1 MNLNLQKPL
10 SVIAYH
16 LTIRHL
22 CIVNQ
27 RNIARIIN
35 KTISMKFNLR
45 LLTVLFYLF
54 VGVNVLSAQG
64 WKRVYPTSATLF
76 RSVQTPDGGF
86 IACGVNDDLQL
97 SVVKTDADGVIL
109 KTNTFKSINRVN
121 KVLVTKAGDDG
132 FLIAF
137 NDSSS
142 VLKLLRISA
151 NADSLE
157 LKRVPLTIALHDIQT
172 LAQGGFGVLG
182 ADGNQKATLIKL
194 NNQGDTIWTK
204 KYANQVKTLSGF
216 AEDTDGSLIWQLNDL
231 TSGQP
236 MLLILDKNGQTL
248 SSVNINSSILNF
260 FQFIRLKDG
269 NYAAC
274 TSNSILKIKSD
285 GRLVWGMIPTFL
297 SGSKDVTRIFPT
309 TDNGL
314 AILAYGDNRVLGEME
329 LQKLDELG
337 KVKWSRKVTE
347 DIEAKPGIDFSLYL
361 LFGLQECADKG
372 FLLSGRVED
381 SKNGINNKSGYLIK
395 TNSEGLV
402 YSNILRGKVVTDLN
416 QNCRID
422 NNEKGITGWVIKADG
437 GVNKIFNTTTDSDG
451 SYTFQLDSGRYKLS
465 LFAPNNLWQ
474 ACFPDSVLSIAG
486 FNKIDTLNIPVKP
499 VLTCSGLRVDIGTPV
514 LRRCFDNTYTI
525 SYCNNGTSPVQKAYV
540 EVTLDTTLIFQ
551 SATLSLESK
560 KGRTYRFNVG
570 DLDILQCGRFNIVT
584 KVSCETPS
592 VSGRTACTEAH
603 IFPDSICPSWR
614 GARMEVTASCD
625 KDSLRFN
632 LRNTGQATT
641 STPINSIVI
650 EDQVVFLKSSQIY
663 NPGQS
668 RTFSFKPNGRTYR
681 LQADQERGL
690 PTNQTSIAIAIEGC
704 GLNTN
709 GGIST
714 GFVLQLPEADG
725 DPFVDLDC
733 QTIVSSSETN
743 TKLATP
749 IGYQTDHFIETNTD
763 LEYMIRFQNVGTDTA
778 FNIIVRDTLSE
789 FLEPTSLEFG
799 ASSHPYRAEL
809 IGSNVL
815 KFTFNNVQL
824 PDSFVNVAASQGFV
838 KFRVR
843 QKPNLA
849 LGTKILNKAAIFF
862 DFNAPIITSRTFHT
876 VGRSFLVSAIVDP
889 PKANGI
895 PIKVYPN
902 PFTDLST
909 FELDVSPPDSYKGG
923 GLSLGIIRTFKLF
936 DTMGRE
942 LRHEKFEGVKFVFE
956 RNGLSKGMYFFTIES
971 GEKIGSGKL
980 LIH

>member
-1 MNLNLQKPL
+1 MK
-10 SVIAYH
+10 SVSHI
-16 LTIRHL
+16 TK
-22 CIVNQ
+22 
-27 RNIARIIN
+27 
-35 KTISMKFNLR
+35 KTISMKLNLR
-45 LLTVLFYLF
+45 LLIVLFYLF
-54 VGVNVLSAQG
+54 AEVALLPAQG
-64 WKRVYPTSATLF
+64 WKRAYPSSATLF

-109 KTNTFKSINRVN
+109 KTNTFKSINRVG
-121 KVLVTKAGDDG
+121 KVLITKAVNGD

-151 NADSLE
+151 NGDSLGF
-157 LKRVPLTIALHDIQT
+157 KRLPLTLALHDIQS

-182 ADGNQKATLIKL
+182 ADENQKATLLKL
-194 NNQGDTIWTK
+194 NNLGDTVWTK

-216 AEDTDGSLIWQLNDL
+216 AEDNDGSIIWQLNDL
-231 TSGQP
+231 TTGQP
-236 MLLILDKNGQTL
+236 ILLILDKSGQTL

-274 TSNSILKIKSD
+274 TSNNILKFRSD
-285 GRLVWGMIPTFL
+285 GRLMWGVVPTFL
-297 SGSKDVTRIFPT
+297 SGSKDITRIIAT
-309 TDNGL
+309 DDNGIAL
-314 AILAYGDNRVLGEME
+314 LAYGENRVLGEME
-329 LQKLDELG
+329 LQKLDEQATS
-337 KVKWSRKVTE
+337 KWKRKIAE
-347 DIEAKPGIDFSLYL
+347 DIESTPGTDFSLYL
-361 LFGLQECADKG
+361 LFGIQECADKG
-372 FLLSGRVED
+372 FLVSGRIENA
-381 SKNGINNKSGYLIK
+381 KNSITTKSGYLIK
-395 TNSEGLV
+395 TNNEGLV
-402 YSNILRGKVVTDLN
+402 YSNILRGRIAADLN

-422 NNEKGITGWVIKADG
+422 NNEKGINGWVIKADG
-437 GVNKIFNTTTDSDG
+437 GTTKIFNTTTDANGNYS
-451 SYTFQLDSGRYKLS
+451 FQLDSGRYKLS

-474 ACFPDSVLSIAG
+474 ACFSDSILNIAG
-486 FNKIDTLNIPVKP
+486 FNKTDTFNIPVKP
-499 VLTCSGLRVDIGTPV
+499 VLTCSGLRVDIGTPI
-514 LRRCFDNTYTI
+514 LRRCFDNTYTV
-525 SYCNNGTSPVQKAYV
+525 SYCNNGTFPVQNAYI
-540 EVTLDTTLIFQ
+540 EITLDTSLIYQ
-551 SATLSLESK
+551 SASLPLISK
-560 KGRTYRFNVG
+560 KGRVYRFNVG
-570 DLDILQCGRFNIVT
+570 DLDILQCGSFKILT

-614 GARMEVTASCD
+614 GARMEVTGSCD
-625 KDSLRFN
+625 RDSLRFN

-650 EDQVVFLKSSQIY
+650 EDEVVFLKSSQIY

-704 GLNTN
+704 GFNNT

-749 IGYQTDHFIETNTD
+749 FGYQADHLIEPNND
-763 LEYMIRFQNVGTDTA
+763 LEYLIRFQNVGTDTA

-789 FLEPTSLEFG
+789 FLEPTSVEFG
-799 ASSHPYRAEL
+799 ASSHPYRAEV

-815 KFTFNNVQL
+815 KFTFNNARL

-849 LGTKILNKAAIFF
+849 LGTKILNKAAIYF
-862 DFNAPIITSRTFHT
+862 DFNAPVITSRTFHT
-876 VGRSFLVSAIVDP
+876 VGKSFLVSAIIDP
-889 PKANGI
+889 PKANSI

-909 FELDVSPPDSYKGG
+909 FELVEVSPPESYKGG
-923 GLSLGIIRTFKLF
+923 GLFQSISSTFKLF
-936 DTMGRE
+936 DAMGRE
-942 LRHEKFEGVKFVFE
+942 VRNEKFEGSKFVFE
-956 RNGLSKGMYFFTIES
+956 RSSLPAGMYFFTIEND
-971 GEKIGSGKL
+971 GKKGTGKL
-980 LIH
+980 IIQ

>member
-1 MNLNLQKPL
+1 
-10 SVIAYH
+10 
-16 LTIRHL
+16 
-22 CIVNQ
+22 
-27 RNIARIIN
+27 
-35 KTISMKFNLR
+35 
-45 LLTVLFYLF
+45 
-54 VGVNVLSAQG
+54 
-64 WKRVYPTSATLF
+64 
-76 RSVQTPDGGF
+76 
-86 IACGVNDDLQL
+86 
-97 SVVKTDADGVIL
+97 
-109 KTNTFKSINRVN
+109 
-121 KVLVTKAGDDG
+121 
-132 FLIAF
+132 
-137 NDSSS
+137 
-142 VLKLLRISA
+142 
-151 NADSLE
+151 
-157 LKRVPLTIALHDIQT
+157 
-172 LAQGGFGVLG
+172 
-182 ADGNQKATLIKL
+182 
-194 NNQGDTIWTK
+194 
-204 KYANQVKTLSGF
+204 LSGF

-236 MLLILDKNGQTL
+236 ILLILDKNGQTL

-274 TSNSILKIKSD
+274 TSNNILKIKSD
-285 GRLVWGMIPTFL
+285 GRLVWGMVPTFL
-297 SGSKDVTRIFPT
+297 SGSKDVTRIIPT
-309 TDNGL
+309 ADNGL

-347 DIEAKPGIDFSLYL
+347 DIEAKPGVDFSLYL

-395 TNSEGLV
+395 TNSDGLV
-402 YSNILRGKVVTDLN
+402 YSNVLRGKLVTDLN
-416 QNCRID
+416 LNCRID
-422 NNEKGITGWVIKADG
+422 NNEKGIGGWVIKADG
-437 GVNKIFNTTTDSDG
+437 GVNRIFNTTSDSG
-451 SYTFQLDSGRYKLS
+451 GNYTFQLDSGRYKLS

-474 ACFPDSVLSIAG
+474 ACFTDSVINIAG
-486 FNKIDTLNIPVKP
+486 FNKTDTFNIPVKP
-499 VLTCSGLRVDIGTPV
+499 VLICSGLRVDIGTPI
-514 LRRCFDNTYTI
+514 LRRCFDNTYTV
-525 SYCNNGTSPVQKAYV
+525 SYCNNGTSPVQKAYI

-551 SATLSLESK
+551 SATLPLESK
-560 KGRTYRFNVG
+560 KGRIYRFEVG

-584 KVSCETPS
+584 KVSCDSLSPQGVLRT
-592 VSGRTACTEAH
+592 VVGRTACTEAH

-614 GARMEVTASCD
+614 GARMEVTGSCD
-625 KDSLRFN
+625 RDSLRFN
-632 LRNTGQATT
+632 LRNTGQTLT

-650 EDQVVFLKSSQIY
+650 IDEVVFLKSSQIY

-690 PTNQTSIAIAIEGC
+690 PTNQTSIAVAIEGC
-704 GLNTN
+704 GLNTT

-749 IGYQTDHFIETNTD
+749 VGYKTDHFIEPNTD

-789 FLEPTSLEFG
+789 FLEPTSVEFG

-809 IGSNVL
+809 MGSNVL
-815 KFTFNNVQL
+815 KFTFNNARL
-824 PDSFVNVAASQGFV
+824 PDSFVNVAASQGFL

-843 QKPNLA
+843 QKPNLP

-876 VGRSFLVSAIVDP
+876 VGQSFLVSAIVDP
-889 PKANGI
+889 PKANSL

-923 GLSLGIIRTFKLF
+923 GLSLGMTRTFKLF
-936 DTMGRE
+936 DAMGRE
-942 LRHEKFEGVKFVFE
+942 LRHEKFEGEKFVFE

-971 GEKIGSGKL
+971 GGKIGSGKL